1 MLLWFVKSNPFYEL
15 IFYNYIRISVSRISQ
30 KPRWIPWLMYRLLN
44 EWLTIPPVAPQSMTI
59 ISNFWSVD
67 DKTHLTDN
75 TGLLL
80 VHGIYTVNYR
90 IEMKSLQPFTVWA
103 TKNQWW
109 HWATH
114 TLAITLS
121 STRCRHTLLTGTSL
135 PVWSGRCRGLL
146 PVPGS
151 GFDPVSPRRQSRQPQ
166 SFQSLSSR
174 RWARGCSRPPS
185 SRATVSSCL
194 RFWPTASWCGG
205 EPASR
210 RSTPGTFCPTSKSH
224 TETNSRN
231 MSHTETNSTAWD
243 TQKWNLIN
251 KTVLYLLGPN

>member
-1 MLLWFVKSNPFYEL
+1 MT
-15 IFYNYIRISVSRISQ
+15 
-30 KPRWIPWLMYRLLN
+30 KPI
-44 EWLTIPPVAPQSMTI
+44 WLTTQVCCWYMA
-59 ISNFWSVD
+59 
-67 DKTHLTDN
+67 
-75 TGLLL
+75 
-80 VHGIYTVNYR
+80 YT
-90 IEMKSLQPFTVWA
+90 PWA
-103 TKNQWW
+103 TEMRWNRYSPSLFEHQR
-109 HWATH
+109 TSGG
-114 TLAITLS
+114 TEQPTPS
-121 STRCRHTLLTGTSL
+121 PSRSPSTRCHHTLLTGASL

-166 SFQSLSSR
+166 SFQSLFSR

-251 KTVLYLLGPN
+251 ETVLYLLGPN